1 MPLSSVS
8 VTCLYLTA
16 GAYVLSLV
24 AFALRKERMTDVCF
38 YGGFLLHT
46 ISQVSRGW
54 FIGIFSSYALLEGVF
69 FLPWCLAFL
78 TVCLRFRKNNSH
90 LIYSA
95 LIPILLFLLIAL
107 LYPKGIVPPSPQ
119 GRTVFSSLF
128 FVFEVMAHAFF
139 CLGAWFSLRYL
150 CRGND
155 AGFFDSFVIWGFIL
169 YSIAQVVGAIWS
181 YLGWASLFSW
191 SQRHL
196 QSASIWCFY
205 AGYIH
210 LRFLSHFDM
219 RKKAWVLF
227 AGFLIFVYFS
237 YVSHLREITMPRLG
251 G

>member
-1 MPLSSVS
+1 MPLSTVF
-8 VTCLYLTA
+8 VTCLLLAA
-16 GAYVLSLV
+16 GTYALSFV
-24 AFALRKERMTDVCF
+24 AFSLRKQRMTDVF
-38 YGGFLLHT
+38 FAIGFLFHT

-54 FIGIFSSYALLEGVF
+54 SLGIPSTYALFEGVF

-78 TVCLRFRKNNSH
+78 ILCLRLRTYDNQ

-95 LIPILLFLLIAL
+95 LIPILLFVLIAS
-107 LYPKGIVPPSPQ
+107 LYQKGIVPPSPQ

-128 FVFEVMAHAFF
+128 FIFEAMAHAFF

-150 CRGND
+150 SHRTD
-155 AGFFDSFVIWGFIL
+155 AGFFDSFVMWGFIL

-196 QSASIWCFY
+196 QSASVWCFY

-210 LRFLSHFDM
+210 LRFLPHFDM
-219 RKKAWVLF
+219 RMRAWVSL
-227 AGFLIFVYFS
+227 AGFLIVFYFS
-237 YVSHLREITMPRLG
+237 YVSHLSDITMPRVG